1 MLPTG
6 KYWSPERPEN
16 VPLQRPLKIL
26 FEHPRNIPNWRPGN
40 VPIWRPTDVS
50 KWRPGDV
57 LIRRPRDVSWRL
69 IRDVSSAFLGR
80 PLDELENTFL
90 GQCGFICWM
99 SLNFILLFFGNLL
112 DWPNQSKSNSILTV
126 YLEPTRT
133 SKMKLFLLNQLM
145 AFSR

>member
-1 MLPTG
+1 MYWFLINDRILIAEVKHIMLFINMRKLTINIRKVMITMKTPPNRQILVPRTSRECSTPTPP
-6 KYWSPERPEN
+6 KDLIWASR
-16 VPLQRPLKIL
+16 KI
-26 FEHPRNIPNWRPGN
+26 PRC
-40 VPIWRPTDVS
+40 
-50 KWRPGDV
+50 
-57 LIRRPRDVSWRL
+57 
-69 IRDVSSAFLGR
+69 

-90 GQCGFICWM
+90 GQCGLICWM
-99 SLNFILLFFGNLL
+99 SLNFILIFFGNLL